1 MTRAKPAREAAPSR
15 PAKPTKR
22 PKLEIPEPADAAEQ
36 EPVVAATPAVRAT
49 PAKLRCRSCG
59 RFLGAGASGELC
71 ADCDAR
77 VRAEAAIA
85 MPIEVEW
92 PRPATDSDREALLP
106 PLEPPQAQRT
116 IALYAE
122 EGIVIPRPSQ
132 LHGEGPGPEPG
143 TARQGPQWSL
153 RTAPVRRAAPA
164 RTREATP
171 DRPTRRLSTEVKVA
185 IAMGILV
192 GILVGVVVPFL
203 VSR

>member
-1 MTRAKPAREAAPSR
+1 MTRAR
-15 PAKPTKR
+15 PAKPATPPR
-22 PKLEIPEPADAAEQ
+22 PAKQPKASKQAGPAPAKAAEP
-36 EPVVAATPAVRAT
+36 EPVVP

-59 RFLGAGASGELC
+59 RFLGADASGEVC
-71 ADCDAR
+71 ADCDCR
-77 VRAEAAIA
+77 QRAEAAIA

-92 PRPATDSDREALLP
+92 PRPATDRDREALLP
-106 PLEPPQAQRT
+106 PLEPPAPQRT

-132 LHGEGPGPEPG
+132 LHGDGPGPEPG

-164 RTREATP
+164 RAREAKP